1 MACNITAARGIDCRD
16 AIGGLKAIFFCSSYC
31 SDILVNAT
39 VTADSYTIATAGFAT
54 WDIATTSVVTVF
66 KYDLVTD
73 LSSFKSGVEADK
85 ATGSVMWNQTL
96 DVVLQKVVA
105 ADLFQLGLIS
115 KNRAQIFVQDSND
128 NVYLMG
134 IKDGCYLTG
143 GDSIATGAGR
153 SDMNGLTLSFTA
165 KEQAPLYIL
174 PASDGPGSAGTP
186 TVDYP
191 FDGLADDAADL
202 TITVSA

>member
-1 MACNITAARGIDCRD
+1 MSCSITSARGIDCRD
-16 AIGGLKAIFFCSSYC
+16 AIGGLKAIYFCSSYC
-31 SDILVNAT
+31 SDILAEAT
-39 VTADSYTIATAGFAT
+39 VTGTSYTITDAGFAD
-54 WDIATTSVVTVF
+54 WDIVDTTVTVF

-73 LSSFKSGVEADK
+73 LSTFKSAVEADK

-134 IKDGCYLTG
+134 ITDGCYLTG
-143 GDSIATGAGR
+143 GDSIATGTSR

-174 PASDGPGSAGTP
+174 PASAGVATAK
-186 TVDYP
+186 YP
-191 FDGLADDAADL
+191 FDGLADEADL
-202 TITVSA
+202 TITAA

>member
-31 SDILVNAT
+31 SDILASAT
-39 VTADSYTIATAGFAT
+39 VTASSYTITTAGFAN
-54 WDIATTSVVTVF
+54 WDIVDTTVKVF

-73 LSSFKSGVEADK
+73 LSSFSSAVEADK

-96 DVVLQKVVA
+96 DVVLHKVVA

-134 IKDGCYLTG
+134 TTDGCYLTG

-153 SDMNGLTLSFTA
+153 SDMNGLTLNFTA
-165 KEQAPLYIL
+165 KEQAPLYII
-174 PASDGPGSAGTP
+174 PASAGVATAKF
-186 TVDYP
+186 P
-191 FDGLADDAADL
+191 FDGLADEADL
-202 TITVSA
+202 TITAA

>member
-16 AIGGLKAIFFCSSYC
+16 AIGGLKAIYFCSSYC
-31 SDILVNAT
+31 SDILKNAT
-39 VTADSYTIATAGFAT
+39 VTADSYTITTAGFAT
-54 WDIATTSVVTVF
+54 WDIASGSAVTVF

-85 ATGSVMWNQTL
+85 GTGSVMWNQTL
-96 DVVLQKVVA
+96 DVVLHKVVA
-105 ADLFQLGLIS
+105 ADLFELGLIS

-134 IKDGCYLTG
+134 ITDGCYLTG
-143 GDSIATGAGR
+143 GDTIATGAGR

-165 KEQAPLYIL
+165 KEQAPLYII
-174 PASDGPGSAGTP
+174 PASAGVATAK
-186 TVDYP
+186 YP
-191 FDGLADDAADL
+191 FDGLADEAAL
-202 TITVSA
+202 TISEA

>member
-1 MACNITAARGIDCRD
+1 MPCAITSARGIDCRD
-16 AIGGLKAIFFCSSYC
+16 AIGGLKAIYFCSSYC
-31 SDILVNAT
+31 SDILKEAT
-39 VTADSYTIATAGFAT
+39 VTASSYTITTAGFAN
-54 WDIATTSVVTVF
+54 WDIVSGTVTVF

-73 LSSFKSGVEADK
+73 LSTFTSAVEADK

-105 ADLFQLGLIS
+105 ADLYQLGLIS

-134 IKDGCYLTG
+134 INDGCYLTG
-143 GDSIATGAGR
+143 GDSIATGTNR
-153 SDMNGLTLSFTA
+153 SDMNGLTLNFTA

-174 PASDGPGSAGTP
+174 PASAGVATAK
-186 TVDYP
+186 YP
-191 FDGLADDAADL
+191 FDGLADEADL
-202 TITVSA
+202 TITAA

>member
-16 AIGGLKAIFFCSSYC
+16 AIGGLKAIYFCSSYC
-31 SDILVNAT
+31 SDILANAT
-39 VTADSYTIATAGFAT
+39 VTALSYTIETAGFAT
-54 WDIATTSVVTVF
+54 WDIADTSVVNVF

-105 ADLFQLGLIS
+105 ADLYQLGLIS

-134 IKDGCYLTG
+134 INDGCYLTG

-174 PASDGPGSAGTP
+174 PASGGVTTAKF
-186 TVDYP
+186 P
-191 FDGLADDAADL
+191 FDGLSDEAAL
-202 TITVSA
+202 TIATL

>member
-16 AIGGLKAIFFCSSYC
+16 AIGGLKAIYFCSSYC
-31 SDILVNAT
+31 SDILAEAT
-39 VTADSYTIATAGFAT
+39 VTASSYTITDAGFAN
-54 WDIATTSVVTVF
+54 WDIVDTTVTVF

-73 LSSFKSGVEADK
+73 LSTFKSAVEADK

-105 ADLFQLGLIS
+105 ADLYQLGLIS

-134 IKDGCYLTG
+134 ITDGCYLTG
-143 GDSIATGAGR
+143 GDSIATGTNR

-174 PASDGPGSAGTP
+174 APSISASDAKF
-186 TVDYP
+186 P
-191 FDGLADDAADL
+191 FDGLADDTAL
-202 TITVSA
+202 TITAA

>member
-16 AIGGLKAIFFCSSYC
+16 AIGGLKAIYFCSSYC
-31 SDILVNAT
+31 SDILASAT
-39 VTADSYTIATAGFAT
+39 VTASSYTITTAGFAN
-54 WDIATTSVVTVF
+54 WDIVDTTVTVF

-73 LSSFKSGVEADK
+73 LSTFKSGVEADK

-96 DVVLQKVVA
+96 DVVLHKVVA
-105 ADLFQLGLIS
+105 ADLYQLGLIS

-134 IKDGCYLTG
+134 ATDGCYLTG
-143 GDSIATGAGR
+143 GDSIATGTNR

-165 KEQAPLYIL
+165 KEQAPLYII
-174 PASDGPGSAGTP
+174 PASAGVATAKF
-186 TVDYP
+186 P
-191 FDGLADDAADL
+191 FDGLADEADL
-202 TITVSA
+202 TITSA

>member
-16 AIGGLKAIFFCSSYC
+16 AIGGLKAIYFCSSYC
-31 SDILVNAT
+31 SDILANAT
-39 VTADSYTIATAGFAT
+39 VTADSYTITDAGFAT
-54 WDIATTSVVTVF
+54 WDIVDTTVTVF

-73 LSSFKSGVEADK
+73 LSTFKSGVEADK

-96 DVVLQKVVA
+96 DIVLHKVVA
-105 ADLFQLGLIS
+105 ADLYQLGLIS

-134 IKDGCYLTG
+134 TTDGCYLTG
-143 GDSIATGAGR
+143 GDSIATGTSR
-153 SDMNGLTLSFTA
+153 SDMNGLSLSFTA

-174 PASDGPGSAGTP
+174 PASAGSATAK
-186 TVDYP
+186 YP
-191 FDGLADDAADL
+191 FDGLADEADL
-202 TITVSA
+202 TITAA

>member
-16 AIGGLKAIFFCSSYC
+16 AIGGLKAIYFCSDYC
-31 SDILVNAT
+31 SDILAEAT
-39 VTADSYTIATAGFAT
+39 VSGTSYTITDAGFAD
-54 WDIATTSVVTVF
+54 WDIVDTTVTVF

-73 LSSFKSGVEADK
+73 LSTFKSAVEADK

-134 IKDGCYLTG
+134 ITDGCYLTG
-143 GDSIATGAGR
+143 GDSIATGTNR

-165 KEQAPLYIL
+165 KEQAPLYII
-174 PASDGPGSAGTP
+174 PASAGPATAK
-186 TVDYP
+186 YP
-191 FDGLADDAADL
+191 FDGLADEADL
-202 TITVSA
+202 TITAA

>member
-16 AIGGLKAIFFCSSYC
+16 AIGGLKAIYFCSSFC
-31 SDILVNAT
+31 SDILKEAT
-39 VTADSYTIATAGFAT
+39 VTASSYTITTAGFAN
-54 WDIATTSVVTVF
+54 WDIVDTTVTVF

-73 LSSFKSGVEADK
+73 LSTFKSAVEADK

-105 ADLFQLGLIS
+105 ADLYQLGLIS

-134 IKDGCYLTG
+134 ITDGCYLTG
-143 GDSIATGAGR
+143 GDSIATGTNR

-174 PASDGPGSAGTP
+174 APSVSASDAKF
-186 TVDYP
+186 P
-191 FDGLADDAADL
+191 FDGLADDTAL
-202 TITVSA
+202 TITAA

>member
-1 MACNITAARGIDCRD
+1 MPCNITAARGISCRD
-16 AIGGLKAIFFCSSYC
+16 AIGGLKAIFFCSDYC
-31 SDILVNAT
+31 SNILSEAT
-39 VTADSYTIATAGFAT
+39 VTAASYTITEAGFAT
-54 WDIATTSVVTVF
+54 WDIADATPTVF

-73 LSSFKSGVEADK
+73 LSTFKSGVEADK

-96 DVVLQKVVA
+96 DVVLHKVVA

-134 IKDGCYLTG
+134 ATDGCYLTG
-143 GDSIATGAGR
+143 GDSIATGTSR

-165 KEQAPLYIL
+165 KEQAPLYII
-174 PASDGPGSAGTP
+174 PASVGAATAK
-186 TVDYP
+186 YP
-191 FDGLADDAADL
+191 FDGLADEADL
-202 TITVSA
+202 TITVAP

>member
-1 MACNITAARGIDCRD
+1 MACSITAARGIDCRD
-16 AIGGLKAIFFCSSYC
+16 AIGGLKAIYFCSDYC
-31 SDILVNAT
+31 SDILAEAT
-39 VTADSYTIATAGFAT
+39 VSGTSYTITDAGFAD
-54 WDIATTSVVTVF
+54 WDIASGTVTVF

-73 LSSFKSGVEADK
+73 LSTFKSAVEADK

-96 DVVLQKVVA
+96 DVVLHKVVA

-134 IKDGCYLTG
+134 ITDGCYLTG
-143 GDSIATGAGR
+143 GDSIATGTNR

-174 PASDGPGSAGTP
+174 PASAGPATAK
-186 TVDYP
+186 YP
-191 FDGLADDAADL
+191 FDGLADEADL
-202 TITVSA
+202 TITAA

>member
-1 MACNITAARGIDCRD
+1 MACSITAARGIDCRD
-16 AIGGLKAIFFCSSYC
+16 AIGGLKAIYFCSDYC
-31 SDILVNAT
+31 SDILAEAT
-39 VTADSYTIATAGFAT
+39 VSGTSYTITDAGFAD
-54 WDIATTSVVTVF
+54 WDIASGTVTVF

-73 LSSFKSGVEADK
+73 LSTFKSAVEADK

-134 IKDGCYLTG
+134 ITDGCYLTG
-143 GDSIATGAGR
+143 GDSIATGTNR

-174 PASDGPGSAGTP
+174 PASAGVATAK
-186 TVDYP
+186 YP
-191 FDGLADDAADL
+191 FDGLADEADL
-202 TITVSA
+202 TITAA

>member
-1 MACNITAARGIDCRD
+1 MACSITAARGIDCRD
-16 AIGGLKAIFFCSSYC
+16 AIGGLKAIYFCSDYC
-31 SDILVNAT
+31 SDILANAT
-39 VTADSYTIATAGFAT
+39 VTASSYTIETAGFAT
-54 WDIATTSVVTVF
+54 WDIAATSMVTVF

-73 LSSFKSGVEADK
+73 LSTFKSGVEADK

-96 DVVLQKVVA
+96 DVVLHKIVA
-105 ADLFQLGLIS
+105 ADLYQLGLIS

-134 IKDGCYLTG
+134 TTDGCYLTG
-143 GDSIATGAGR
+143 GDSIATGTSR

-174 PASDGPGSAGTP
+174 PASAGAGTAK
-186 TVDYP
+186 YP
-191 FDGLADDAADL
+191 FDGLSDEAAL
-202 TITVSA
+202 TITAA

>member
-16 AIGGLKAIFFCSSYC
+16 AIGGLKAIYFCSSFC
-31 SDILVNAT
+31 SDILKEAT
-39 VTADSYTIATAGFAT
+39 VTASSYTITTAGFAN
-54 WDIATTSVVTVF
+54 WDIVDTTVTVF

-73 LSSFKSGVEADK
+73 LSTFKSAVEADK

-134 IKDGCYLTG
+134 ITDGCYLTG
-143 GDSIATGAGR
+143 GDSIATGTNR

-165 KEQAPLYIL
+165 KEQAPLYII
-174 PASDGPGSAGTP
+174 PASAGVATAK
-186 TVDYP
+186 YP
-191 FDGLADDAADL
+191 FDGLADEADL
-202 TITVSA
+202 TITAA

>member
-31 SDILVNAT
+31 SDILASAT
-39 VTADSYTIATAGFAT
+39 VTADSYTIETAGFAA
-54 WDIATTSVVTVF
+54 WDIVDTTVTVF

-85 ATGSVMWNQTL
+85 GTGSVMWNQTL
-96 DVVLQKVVA
+96 DVVLHKVVA
-105 ADLFQLGLIS
+105 ADLYQLGLIS

-134 IKDGCYLTG
+134 ITDGCYLTG

-174 PASDGPGSAGTP
+174 PASAGVATAKF
-186 TVDYP
+186 P
-191 FDGLADDAADL
+191 FDGLSDEADL

>member
-1 MACNITAARGIDCRD
+1 
-16 AIGGLKAIFFCSSYC
+16 
-31 SDILVNAT
+31 
-39 VTADSYTIATAGFAT
+39 
-54 WDIATTSVVTVF
+54 
-66 KYDLVTD
+66 
-73 LSSFKSGVEADK
+73 
-85 ATGSVMWNQTL
+85 MWNQTL

-105 ADLFQLGLIS
+105 ADLYQLGLIS

-134 IKDGCYLTG
+134 INDGCYLTG
-143 GDSIATGAGR
+143 GDSIATGAWR

-174 PASDGPGSAGTP
+174 PASSGPGSAGTP

-191 FDGLADDAADL
+191 FDGLADADATL
-202 TITVSA
+202 TITTA

>member
-16 AIGGLKAIFFCSSYC
+16 AIGGLKAIYFCSSYC
-31 SDILVNAT
+31 SDILAEAT
-39 VTADSYTIATAGFAT
+39 VSGTSYTITDAGFAD
-54 WDIATTSVVTVF
+54 WDIASGTVTVF

-73 LSSFKSGVEADK
+73 LSTFKSAVEADK

-134 IKDGCYLTG
+134 ITDGCYLTG
-143 GDSIATGAGR
+143 GDSIATGTNR

-174 PASDGPGSAGTP
+174 PASAGVATAK
-186 TVDYP
+186 YP
-191 FDGLADDAADL
+191 FDGLADEADL
-202 TITVSA
+202 TITAA

>member
-16 AIGGLKAIFFCSSYC
+16 AIGGLKAIYFCSSYC
-31 SDILVNAT
+31 SDILAEAT
-39 VTADSYTIATAGFAT
+39 VTASSYTITDAGFAD
-54 WDIATTSVVTVF
+54 WDIVDTTVTVF

-73 LSSFKSGVEADK
+73 LSTFKSGVEADK

-96 DVVLQKVVA
+96 DVVLHKVVA
-105 ADLFQLGLIS
+105 ADLYQLGLIS

-134 IKDGCYLTG
+134 ISDGCYLTG
-143 GDSIATGAGR
+143 GDSIATGTSR
-153 SDMNGLTLSFTA
+153 SEMNGLTLSFTA

-174 PASDGPGSAGTP
+174 PLTAGAATAK
-186 TVDYP
+186 YP
-191 FDGLADDAADL
+191 FDGLADEADL
-202 TITVSA
+202 TITAA

>member
-16 AIGGLKAIFFCSSYC
+16 AIGGLKAIYFCSSYC
-31 SDILVNAT
+31 SDILAEAT
-39 VTADSYTIATAGFAT
+39 VTADSYTITDAGFAD
-54 WDIATTSVVTVF
+54 WDIVDTTVTVF

-105 ADLFQLGLIS
+105 ADLYQLGLIS

-134 IKDGCYLTG
+134 ITDGCYLTG

-165 KEQAPLYIL
+165 KEQAPLYII
-174 PASDGPGSAGTP
+174 PASSGVGTAK
-186 TVDYP
+186 YP
-191 FDGLADDAADL
+191 FDGLADESDL
-202 TITVSA
+202 TITTA